1 MKTLIIYVLISIF
14 STQLFFSQNFQGIA
28 VYKTKRQVQIKMDSS
43 KVDNEM
49 NKSIQEQLNR
59 QFQKDYTLKFDGK
72 ESIYTENEK
81 LEAPSTQA
89 NKGIQ
94 IKILGGND
102 IVYRNI
108 SDKTFVNQKEFMG
121 KFFLIKDS
129 LKSMDWKLESETK
142 QIGNYV
148 AYKATFTRDVK
159 VKEFNSLDDEII
171 ETTKQRTTTAWYT
184 PEIPVSIGPAGY
196 WGLPGL
202 ILEVQEDK
210 QVFLCTEIILNPS
223 EKFRIEVPSKGKVV
237 SQEEFNAIQQEK
249 KEEWIERN
257 TGGRTKGGNKIISI
271 KTSGK

>member
-1 MKTLIIYVLISIF
+1 MKTLMIFILIGIF
-14 STQLFFSQNFQGIA
+14 STQFLFSQNFQGIA
-28 VYKTKRQVQIKMDSS
+28 VYKTKRQVEIKMDSS
-43 KVDNEM
+43 KVSNEI

-59 QFQKDYTLKFDGK
+59 QFQKDYTLKFDWK

-81 LEAPSTQA
+81 LEEPSKQT

-108 SDKTFVNQKEFMG
+108 SDKKFISQKEFMG

-148 AYKATFTRDVK
+148 AYKATFTREVK

-171 ETTKQRTTTAWYT
+171 ETTKQKTTTAWYT
-184 PEIPVSIGPAGY
+184 TEIPVSIGPSGY

-202 ILEVQEDK
+202 ILEIQEDK
-210 QVFLCTEIILNPS
+210 QVLLCTEIILNPS
-223 EKFRIEVPSKGKVV
+223 EKFSIVVPSKGNVV
-237 SQEEFNAIQQEK
+237 SQEEFNVIQQEK
-249 KEEWIERN
+249 NEEWIERN
-257 TGGRTKGGNKIISI
+257 TGGRKNGGKIISI
-271 KTSGK
+271 KTSGQ